1 MTAGPDAPTPDL
13 AQVPARPVA
22 TQDLLK
28 IPGVGVGAGA
38 RRAEAPHT
46 AAPWPLPVATAL
58 AALAG
63 LLTTFAFPPYGLWP
77 LALAA
82 PTALALLVAGRSSR
96 AGALLGFA
104 TGLGFF
110 VPLLHWT
117 GTYVGPFPW
126 LLLAVVEAAYL
137 APLGALLVLVRRL
150 PAWPLWAGAGW
161 VAQEALR
168 DRWPFGGFPWGRLA
182 FSQADAPT
190 LGLAALGGAPLVT
203 FAVAL
208 AGCLLA
214 AVLPLLAALARTRRG
229 RSPVLATAASA
240 AVAALVVL
248 LAGLAVPAT
257 AATGPTVQVAL
268 VQGNV
273 PRLGLD
279 FNAQRA
285 AVLRN
290 HAAAT
295 RALAAQVRAGT
306 APRPDLVIWPENS
319 SDIDPYTDRE
329 AAAIIDAA
337 VRDIGVPVLVGAVVG
352 RSATTVANMGIVWS
366 PTSGPGQTYTK
377 RHPVPFGEYIPL
389 RPVARLFSSDV
400 DLVTRDFVKGD
411 RVGVLQ
417 VGPATVGDVICFE
430 VGYDGLV
437 RDVVAGGGQVIAV
450 QTNNATFGF
459 TPQSEQQLA
468 MSRLRARE
476 HARTVLVAATS
487 GVSAVVAPDGR
498 VRERAGIFTAATFD
512 VAVPLSSARTL
523 ATRAGEWPEA
533 ALVALALLAGLLG
546 LLAGRRRSGRDAP
559 PSPYATRPWAATS
572 RR

>member
-1 MTAGPDAPTPDL
+1 MTAGPDAATSADR
-13 AQVPARPVA
+13 VPS
-22 TQDLLK
+22 TTGDLLK
-28 IPGVGVGAGA
+28 IPGAGT
-38 RRAEAPHT
+38 RHVQTPRAQQ
-46 AAPWPLPVATAL
+46 WPLPVA
-58 AALAG
+58 AALAVLSG
-63 LLTTFAFPPYGLWP
+63 VLTTFAFPPYGLWP

-82 PTALALLVAGRSSR
+82 PTALALLSAGRSAR

-137 APLGALLVLVRRL
+137 APLGVLVVLVRRL
-150 PAWPLWAGAGW
+150 PGWPVWAAAGW

-214 AVLPLLAALARTRRG
+214 AALPLLVVALRVRRG
-229 RSPVLATAASA
+229 RLRAGAAVVGVLA
-240 AVAALVVL
+240 VL
-248 LAGLAVPAT
+248 LAGLVVPAT
-257 AATGPTVQVAL
+257 PPTGPTVQVAM

-290 HAAAT
+290 HADAT
-295 RALAAQVRAGT
+295 RALAERVRAGT

-319 SDIDPYTDRE
+319 SDIDPYTDPE
-329 AAAIIDAA
+329 AAALIDAA

-366 PTSGPGQTYTK
+366 PTSGPGATYTK

-389 RPVARLFSSDV
+389 RSVARLFSSDV

-487 GVSAVVAPDGR
+487 GVSAVVAPDGS
-498 VRERAGIFTAATFD
+498 VRERAGVFTAATFD
-512 VAVPLSSARTL
+512 VAVPLSAARTL

-533 ALVALALLAGLLG
+533 ALVALALLAALLG
-546 LLAGRRRSGRDAP
+546 LLSGRRRARDAAGRTLA
-559 PSPYATRPWAATS
+559 ATRRRASTS

>member
-1 MTAGPDAPTPDL
+1 MTAGPDASTGAPSDAPGDRSTSVRPTVT
-13 AQVPARPVA
+13 A
-22 TQDLLK
+22 QDLLK
-28 IPGVGVGAGA
+28 IPGAGA
-38 RRAEAPHT
+38 RG
-46 AAPWPLPVATAL
+46 AASGRVPPWPLPVAAVL
-58 AALAG
+58 AVLAG

-82 PTALALLVAGRSSR
+82 PTALALLVAGRSPG
-96 AGALLGFA
+96 AGALLGLA

-137 APLGALLVLVRRL
+137 APLGALVVLVRRV
-150 PAWPLWAGAGW
+150 PAWPLWAAAAW

-214 AVLPLLAALARTRRG
+214 AAVPLLVAVLRAGRG
-229 RSPVLATAASA
+229 RLPSA
-240 AVAALVVL
+240 AAVAAALVVL

-257 AATGPTVQVAL
+257 APTGPTVQVAL

-290 HAAAT
+290 HAEAT
-295 RALAAQVRAGT
+295 HALAERVRAGR
-306 APRPDLVIWPENS
+306 APRPDLVVWPENS
-319 SDIDPYTDRE
+319 SDIDPYTDAS
-329 AAAIIDAA
+329 AAATITAA
-337 VRDIGVPVLVGAVVG
+337 AQDIGVPVLVGAVVG

-366 PTSGPGQTYTK
+366 PTTGPGQTYTK

-389 RPVARLFSSDV
+389 RRIARLLSSDV
-400 DLVTRDFVKGD
+400 DRVSRDFVKGD

-437 RDVVAGGGQVIAV
+437 RDVVTGGGQVIAV

-487 GVSAVVAPDGR
+487 GVSAVVAPDGG
-498 VRERAGIFTAATFD
+498 VRQHAGVFTVATFD
-512 VAVPLSSARTL
+512 VPVQLSTARTL

-533 ALVALALLAGLLG
+533 ALVALALLAALLG
-546 LLAGRRRSGRDAP
+546 LLAGRLRSPDRA
-559 PSPYATRPWAATS
+559 PSPYATRARAATS